1 MPPKSLFKDKRYI
14 QIFNDL
20 VEDYKKQQIEM
31 AIMNGEI
38 ERGDTEGR
46 RQIRNNVGEI
56 LKQMIVSKSGIKRP
70 NPIMEGLQDT
80 AEQIY
85 NSQSKKMKDGIKAKK
100 ERAQQRYEVGRA
112 EARMEDEE
120 YRAENP
126 NMPVIAVKPQR
137 SVFNRLFQGA
147 LKAGRGVISAMRQK
161 RKGEFSDMSG
171 V

>member
-14 QIFNDL
+14 QILDDI

-31 AIMNGEI
+31 AIMNGTI
-38 ERGDTEGR
+38 ERGDKEGR
-46 RQIRNNVGEI
+46 RQIRDNVGKMLNE
-56 LKQMIVSKSGIKRP
+56 MIVGKSGIKKP
-70 NPIMEGLQDT
+70 NPIMEGLQDD
-80 AEQIY
+80 AEQVY
-85 NSQSKKMKDGIKAKK
+85 NSQSKKMKERVKAKK

-147 LKAGRGVISAMRQK
+147 LKAGRGVISAMRNKQ
-161 RKGEFSDMSG
+161 KGEFSDMSG